1 MKILV
6 AGVGAMGSIY
16 AALFADVG
24 HDVWAIDQWVEHAN
38 AIANNGLKIE
48 GASGDRTVRNIRVVQ
63 TASQAGPV
71 DIVIIATKAS
81 GVETAAKAVAD
92 ALTPSTIIITI
103 QNGLGAGE
111 RIARYLPAEQILL
124 GVAEGFGA
132 SIVAPGH
139 VHHFAMKMI
148 RIGSMRP
155 VTIQNS
161 GSANRQEE
169 KINKPAHHSALTD
182 ANIESV
188 AAMWREAGFN
198 VTAFDDIAQLI
209 WEKFICNVAYSAPCT
224 VFKYTIAE
232 LLNNSESRKISQA
245 CAVEAWQ
252 VAQAKKIHLSFTD
265 PVEYVTDFGKRLGD
279 ARPSMLLDHIDSRK
293 SEVDAINGMVPVVAV
308 EEGLTAPYN
317 EVLTAIVRSRETAW
331 QR

>member
-16 AALFADVG
+16 AALFADAG
-24 HDVWAIDQWVEHAN
+24 HEVWAIDQWAEHAN
-38 AIANNGLKIE
+38 AIASKGLKIE
-48 GASGDRTVRNIRVVQ
+48 GASGSRTVRSIRVAQSAEQV
-63 TASQAGPV
+63 GPV

-81 GVETAAKAVAD
+81 GVEAAARAVSAS
-92 ALTPSTIIITI
+92 LTPSTIVITI

-111 RIARYLPAEQILL
+111 RIAQYLPAEQILL

-148 RIGSMRP
+148 RIGSLL
-155 VTIQNS
+155 QDDS
-161 GSANRQEE
+161 
-169 KINKPAHHSALTD
+169 INKPNEQKTLTD
-182 ANIESV
+182 TRIEAV
-188 AAMWREAGFN
+188 AIMWREAGFN
-198 VTAFDDIAQLI
+198 TTAYADIAQLI

-224 VFKYTIAE
+224 VFNYTIAE

-245 CAVEAWQ
+245 CATEAWQ
-252 VAQAKKIHLSFTD
+252 VAQTKNINLSFTD
-265 PVEYVTDFGKRLGD
+265 PVQYVTDFGKRLGD
-279 ARPSMLLDHIDSRK
+279 ARPSMLLDHLDGRK

-317 EVLTAIVRSRETAW
+317 EVLTAIVRSRETVW